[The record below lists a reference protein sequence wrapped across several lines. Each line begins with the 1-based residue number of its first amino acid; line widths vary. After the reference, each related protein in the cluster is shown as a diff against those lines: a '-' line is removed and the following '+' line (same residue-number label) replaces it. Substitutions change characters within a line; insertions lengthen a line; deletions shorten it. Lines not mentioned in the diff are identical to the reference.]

1 MPNERADTPG
11 DDDAKGG
18 DGPTSS
24 SRWRLVAL
32 AVFFFGSLGVAKA
45 TGLSESVDVDS
56 VRAFM
61 ETAGPLG
68 FAGFV
73 GVFALGELMHVPGF
87 VFVGAASV
95 AYGAA
100 LGSGAAYLGAL
111 TSVSLSFVV
120 VRTIGG
126 QPLAE
131 VKRPLVKRILSH
143 LDERPLRT
151 VMILRLIFWMAPAL
165 NYALAMSKVR
175 FRDYLLGSA
184 LGLIIPIPLV
194 VIFFDWLVTVDP
206 LAWFGALFS

>member
-1 MPNERADTPG
+1 MPEPEQDATEETP
-11 DDDAKGG
+11 K
-18 DGPTSS
+18 PS

-32 AVFFFGSLGVAKA
+32 AVFFFGSLGIAKV
-45 TGLSESVDVDS
+45 TGLTESVNVDTI
-56 VRAFM
+56 REFM

-68 FAGFV
+68 LLGFV
-73 GVFALGELMHVPGF
+73 VVFALGELMHIPGF

-95 AYGAA
+95 AYGSM
-100 LGSGAAYLGAL
+100 LGSCAAYLGAL

-131 VKRPLVKRILSH
+131 VKRPILKRILAQ

-151 VMILRLIFWMAPAL
+151 VVVLRMIFWMAPAL
-165 NYALAMSKVR
+165 NYALAMSKIR
-175 FRDYLLGSA
+175 FRDYLAGSA

-194 VIFFDWLVTVDP
+194 VIFFDWLTNIDV
-206 LAWFGALFS
+206 LAFFGGLFS